1 MVKLDLFP
9 KLSALPSLYQSISW
23 WLHFSVIERPA
34 LTLPFGG
41 EETMTG
47 GPERKKRHF
56 NFLTLFGG
64 GSFRMGKAIN
74 IVRAKYKL
82 TGVKIDLSK

>member
-34 LTLPFGG
+34 FTLPFGG

-47 GPERKKRHF
+47 GPERKKALITLT
-56 NFLTLFGG
+56 FLYFLAAAVLEW
-64 GSFRMGKAIN
+64 GKQS
-74 IVRAKYKL
+74 
-82 TGVKIDLSK
+82 T